1 MKYFI
6 NAQTYDVEKTEA
18 DCRWR
23 NNVKQCL

>member
-1 MKYFI
+1 MKYFN

-18 DCRWR
+18 ECRWR